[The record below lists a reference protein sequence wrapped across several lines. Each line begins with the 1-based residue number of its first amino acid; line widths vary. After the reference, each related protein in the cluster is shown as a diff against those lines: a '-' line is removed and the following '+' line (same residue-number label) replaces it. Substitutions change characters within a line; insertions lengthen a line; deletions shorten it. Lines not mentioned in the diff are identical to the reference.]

1 MNSFTSQICLP
12 EVVSKDTVT
21 LPNTEDTCMAVG
33 WGKLRQSIGPVA
45 DTLQE
50 VEVPILENCKNN
62 EIQICGGFDEGGKD
76 ACEGML
82 ISRKNLS
89 SIEIKNNIFF
99 FNLGDSGG
107 PLFCRFPTTRERWY
121 LAGIVSHGIGC
132 AQPKQPGIYTRVAYY
147 QDWIRQTIKSSID
160 SRHYKKHQTNMECP
174 SNVYCDYG
182 R

>member
-99 FNLGDSGG
+99 
-107 PLFCRFPTTRERWY
+107 
-121 LAGIVSHGIGC
+121 
-132 AQPKQPGIYTRVAYY
+132 
-147 QDWIRQTIKSSID
+147 SI
-160 SRHYKKHQTNMECP
+160 
-174 SNVYCDYG
+174 
-182 R
+182 